1 MRKKQKPATSIRFVD
16 DDLLKK
22 LNKIAEV
29 SKRNRTKEIEFILS
43 QFVEDY
49 ERNYGKIDISEES
62 NS

>member
-49 ERNYGKIDISEES
+49 EKKYGPIDISEKS